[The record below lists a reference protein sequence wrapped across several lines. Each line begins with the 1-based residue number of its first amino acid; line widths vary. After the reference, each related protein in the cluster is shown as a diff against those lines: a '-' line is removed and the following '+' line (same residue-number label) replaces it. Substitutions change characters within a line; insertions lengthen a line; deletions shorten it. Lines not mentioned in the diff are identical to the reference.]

1 VIVPESPQELVGEFL
16 PRYVEQLLGAVPLQG
31 APAATLTPGAARTPP
46 AAHFPAGPAAASG
59 TPAAVS
65 PARSNGAS
73 TAGGHGVTP
82 RASLRRAPAP
92 VGVGLRVVG
101 AGEWTL
107 RIVGERLLVDPVIQN
122 DVALQVSL
130 QARDFAPLVVQPLRR
145 ALERREPGA
154 AAQPQNT
161 AGIWARLGR
170 WDEETVELLRR
181 QTGGILLRI
190 ADAEV
195 QRCIALTPGVTPY
208 SLERADCTIDCALGD
223 LEQLQE
229 KRSSPLDLFYAGQIR
244 ISGDAQI
251 ALAMAGL
258 FL

>member
-1 VIVPESPQELVGEFL
+1 MAAP
-16 PRYVEQLLGAVPLQG
+16 G
-31 APAATLTPGAARTPP
+31 APATGVEAAR
-46 AAHFPAGPAAASG
+46 
-59 TPAAVS
+59 AVS
-65 PARSNGAS
+65 PARINGAS
-73 TAGGHGVTP
+73 TVARNGVAP
-82 RASLRRAPAP
+82 RAPLRRTPAP

-107 RIVGERLLVDPVIQN
+107 RIVGERLLVDPVIQH

-130 QARDFAPLVVQPLRR
+130 QARDFEPLVVRPLRR
-145 ALERREPGA
+145 ALGHRAPGA

-170 WDEETVELLRR
+170 WDEETVDLLRR

-190 ADAEV
+190 ADADL
-195 QRCIALTPGVTPY
+195 QRCIALTPGVMPY
-208 SLERADCTIDCALGD
+208 SLERADCTIDCALRD

-229 KRSSPLDLFYAGQIR
+229 KQASPLDLFYAGQIR

>member
-1 VIVPESPQELVGEFL
+1 MIVPESPQELVGEFL
-16 PRYVEQLLGAVPLQG
+16 PRYVERLLGPASPAPG
-31 APAATLTPGAARTPP
+31 PAPAAPVSAHGASPP
-46 AAHFPAGPAAASG
+46 HPATGSASRSA
-59 TPAAVS
+59 T
-65 PARSNGAS
+65 SNGSATTNGS
-73 TAGGHGVTP
+73 AP

-92 VGVGLRVVG
+92 AGVGLRVVG

-107 RIVGERLLVDPVIQN
+107 RMVGERLLVDPVIQD
-122 DVALQVSL
+122 DVALQISL
-130 QARDFAPLVVQPLRR
+130 QARDFASLVVRPLRR
-145 ALERREPGA
+145 ALERRAPDA
-154 AAQPQNT
+154 AQNT

-170 WDEETVELLRR
+170 WDAETVDLLRR
-181 QTGGILLRI
+181 QSGGILLRI
-190 ADAEV
+190 SDADL
-195 QRCIALTPGVTPY
+195 QRNIALTPGALPY

-229 KRSSPLDLFYAGQIR
+229 KQSSPLDLFYAGQIR

>member
-16 PRYVEQLLGAVPLQG
+16 PRYVGQLLGPGPSAAL
-31 APAATLTPGAARTPP
+31 ASPAL
-46 AAHFPAGPAAASG
+46 
-59 TPAAVS
+59 VS
-65 PARSNGAS
+65 PAVRPEAPSGASQVSSNGA
-73 TAGGHGVTP
+73 A
-82 RASLRRAPAP
+82 RASLRRSPAP

-107 RIVGERLLVDPVIQN
+107 RIVDERLLVDPTIQN
-122 DVALQVSL
+122 DVALQISL
-130 QARDFAPLVVQPLRR
+130 LARDFAPLVVRPLRR
-145 ALERREPGA
+145 ALARRAPGA
-154 AAQPQNT
+154 SGSPQSN

-170 WDEETVELLRR
+170 WDEETVDLLRR

-190 ADAEV
+190 ADADV
-195 QRCIALTPGVTPY
+195 QRCIALTPGLMPH
-208 SLERADCTIDCALGD
+208 SLERADCTIDCALAD

-229 KRSSPLDLFYAGQIR
+229 KQSSPLDLFYAGQIR

>member
-1 VIVPESPQELVGEFL
+1 MIVPESPQELVGEFL
-16 PRYVEQLLGAVPLQG
+16 PRYVEQLLGPVTPVAVTPAL
-31 APAATLTPGAARTPP
+31 PAALSP
-46 AAHFPAGPAAASG
+46 ASG
-59 TPAAVS
+59 TPTTGREAARAVS
-65 PARSNGAS
+65 PARSNGAGS
-73 TAGGHGVTP
+73 VAGNGASP

-130 QARDFAPLVVQPLRR
+130 QARDFAPLVVRPLRR
-145 ALERREPGA
+145 ALERRAPDTSA
-154 AAQPQNT
+154 PPRSN
-161 AGIWARLGR
+161 AGLWARLGR
-170 WDEETVELLRR
+170 WDDETVDLLRR

-190 ADAEV
+190 ADSDV
-195 QRCIALTPGVTPY
+195 QRCIALTPGVMPY

-229 KRSSPLDLFYAGQIR
+229 KQSSPLDLFYAGQIR

>member
-1 VIVPESPQELVGEFL
+1 MIVPETAAELIGEFL
-16 PRYVEQLLGAVPLQG
+16 PNFVGGLLASSAA
-31 APAATLTPGAARTPP
+31 APAQR
-46 AAHFPAGPAAASG
+46 S
-59 TPAAVS
+59 VS
-65 PARSNGAS
+65 PA
-73 TAGGHGVTP
+73 
-82 RASLRRAPAP
+82 LKLPAP

-107 RIVGERLLVDPVIQN
+107 RITGDAAGTAPKLVVETGIAN

-130 QARDFAPLVVQPLRR
+130 DQRDFLPLVVAPLRR
-145 ALERREPGA
+145 ALDA
-154 AAQPQNT
+154 AAGEASRAAP
-161 AGIWARLGR
+161 GVWSRLGR

-190 ADAEV
+190 RDGELK
-195 QRCIALTPGVTPY
+195 RCVALTPSTQPF
-208 SLERADCTIDCALGD
+208 SLESAPCMIDCALGD
-223 LEQLQE
+223 LEQLQAH
-229 KRSSPLDLFYAGQIR
+229 RGNPLDLFYAGQIR